1 VHSESGTQTRKKR
14 IQGGLSGGS
23 GWAASDGDHPGSAA
37 LFAAMPATVGLTT
50 MRGGSTS
57 PVQQSRPNTLSDDM
71 TRQQFEGGV
80 QRLYYVAW
88 ACFST
93 FYLGAGLVEMDVL
106 PSSANDIGLAIGVGL
121 LIVILPAVLMHV
133 VRWIYRGFVPR

>member
-1 VHSESGTQTRKKR
+1 
-14 IQGGLSGGS
+14 
-23 GWAASDGDHPGSAA
+23 
-37 LFAAMPATVGLTT
+37 
-50 MRGGSTS
+50 
-57 PVQQSRPNTLSDDM
+57 M

-88 ACFST
+88 ACFSI

>member
-1 VHSESGTQTRKKR
+1 
-14 IQGGLSGGS
+14 
-23 GWAASDGDHPGSAA
+23 
-37 LFAAMPATVGLTT
+37 M
-50 MRGGSTS
+50 
-57 PVQQSRPNTLSDDM
+57 
-71 TRQQFEGGV
+71 

-121 LIVILPAVLMHV
+121 LFVILPAVLMHV